1 MKKYFLIGVIAMF
14 LAGCGMFP
22 TDFMTNLVSPN
33 EVVEEIPPA
42 GDKTI
47 IGVVSE

>member
-14 LAGCGMFP
+14 LAGCGIFP

-33 EVVEEIPPA
+33 EVAEEVAPVTETLDNPI
-42 GDKTI
+42 
-47 IGVVSE
+47 SE

>member
-14 LAGCGMFP
+14 LAGCEMFP

-33 EVVEEIPPA
+33 EVAEEVAPVTETLDYPI
-42 GDKTI
+42 
-47 IGVVSE
+47 SE